1 MFFDIKMN
9 ILSYGQLKRVE
20 TDVGWIST
28 YNIIIPIWSLT
39 KDDVFQHPN
48 EYIILWDNRKWLKW
62 MLDEYQPIKESL
74 QFNSSVRSFSFDE
87 FMAKR
92 NFENLLGTRVFEIVY
107 ESDWEG
113 KRIATKNLK
122 AFGSFNKNIK
132 KSFI

>member
-92 NFENLLGTRVFEIVY
+92 NLENLLGTRVFEIVY

-122 AFGSFNKNIK
+122 AFGSFNEKIK
-132 KSFI
+132 KSFT

>member
-1 MFFDIKMN
+1 
-9 ILSYGQLKRVE
+9 
-20 TDVGWIST
+20 
-28 YNIIIPIWSLT
+28 LT

-122 AFGSFNKNIK
+122 AFGSFNENIK